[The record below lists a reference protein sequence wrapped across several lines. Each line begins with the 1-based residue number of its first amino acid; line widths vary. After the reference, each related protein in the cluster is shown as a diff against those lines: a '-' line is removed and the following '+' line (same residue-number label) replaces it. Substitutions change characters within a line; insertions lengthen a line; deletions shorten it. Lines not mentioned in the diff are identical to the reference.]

1 MMSIDIC
8 CCWCWKERKNLWCY
22 HFIENGNRNGVYILS
37 MSCVCCK
44 CGIHGIFN
52 QMWHTWNAYAA
63 STYIDF
69 FIIMW
74 NSKIFRS
81 VNKAEAAAPNNI
93 SSFIPH
99 PQHTIKS
106 TTHSA
111 HTHTLARKTFTHT
124 VRIST
129 YSELL
134 VIFFSLLNTCT
145 ETFVRKTECCTC
157 VRTNVRLCACLRA
170 FDHRTDDTV
179 FACLCES
186 LSSLFGCAVRRHLT
200 HTHTI
205 NMKASIAQSKQR
217 TLIPF

>member
-111 HTHTLARKTFTHT
+111 HTHTRAQNIHTHSANKYIFGVVGNFFFLCLTLAQRHLLGKQNA
-124 VRIST
+124 VRAYERT
-129 YSELL
+129 YDCVHVCELL
-134 VIFFSLLNTCT
+134 IT
-145 ETFVRKTECCTC
+145 EQTIRCLHAC
-157 VRTNVRLCACLRA
+157 VNRFR
-170 FDHRTDDTV
+170 V
-179 FACLCES
+179 FL
-186 LSSLFGCAVRRHLT
+186 AVRFDVIWRT
-200 HTHTI
+200 H
-205 NMKASIAQSKQR
+205 
-217 TLIPF
+217 IP